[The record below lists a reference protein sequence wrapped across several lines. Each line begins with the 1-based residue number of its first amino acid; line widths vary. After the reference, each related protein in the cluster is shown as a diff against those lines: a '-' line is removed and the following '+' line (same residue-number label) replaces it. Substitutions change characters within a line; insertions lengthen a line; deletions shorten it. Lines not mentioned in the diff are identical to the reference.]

1 MAQKHLSVFHA
12 GVIGYGLR
20 PQAEQGSLPEAEV
33 RSNTRLL
40 VAVVTA
46 CCQDNGQP
54 SMDAITG
61 LALLLVEM
69 LSPDVMY
76 NGLPWPEEDFCKV
89 CRSYW
94 FVVTCVLVCLATKIK
109 HPIFNIY

>member
-20 PQAEQGSLPEAEV
+20 SQADQCSLPEAEV
-33 RSNTRLL
+33 RCNTRLL

-54 SMDAITG
+54 SMDAITS

-89 CRSYW
+89 CWTVNNWLS
-94 FVVTCVLVCLATKIK
+94 FQL
-109 HPIFNIY
+109 

>member
-1 MAQKHLSVFHA
+1 MMAQKHLSVFHA

-89 CRSYW
+89 CRT
-94 FVVTCVLVCLATKIK
+94 VTGLL
-109 HPIFNIY
+109 